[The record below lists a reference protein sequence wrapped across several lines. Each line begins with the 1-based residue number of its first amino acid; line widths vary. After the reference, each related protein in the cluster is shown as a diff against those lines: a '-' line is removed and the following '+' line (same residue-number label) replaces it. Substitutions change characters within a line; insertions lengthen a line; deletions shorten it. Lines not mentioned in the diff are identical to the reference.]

1 MTAEQMFN
9 CLGYT
14 KTSKNDSEYIIYEK
28 LETYF
33 SDSDDIDTVRK
44 STFNHCILFD
54 LKCTTVNASTQN
66 HGSYDGYD
74 GDLAKSINAMEMMAV
89 VKQCKEIGWLE

>member
-44 STFNHCILFD
+44 STFKHYISFD
-54 LKCTTVNASTQN
+54 LKYTTVNASVQN
-66 HGSYDGYD
+66 HESYDGD
-74 GDLAKSINAMEMMAV
+74 NAKPVNAMEMMAV
-89 VKQCKEIGWLE
+89 VQQCKEIGWLDD